1 MSWFMQSL
9 QTPNPS
15 GIIYMTK
22 NDNMVTRFKKKKW
35 KGKKKEE
42 EEEEGKE
49 KKKQVKLIF

>member
-1 MSWFMQSL
+1 MQSL